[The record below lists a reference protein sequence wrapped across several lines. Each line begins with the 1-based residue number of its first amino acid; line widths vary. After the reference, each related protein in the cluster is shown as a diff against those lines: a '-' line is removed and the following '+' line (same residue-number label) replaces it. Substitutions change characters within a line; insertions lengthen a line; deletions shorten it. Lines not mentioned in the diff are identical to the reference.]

1 MCQPDLSFVSKYLFI
16 VAGSKLTF
24 SKIKYSDI
32 RFYKFLYTQKDM
44 EIYNN
49 IYCNRQDFL

>member
-1 MCQPDLSFVSKYLFI
+1 MCHFDLSFAPKDLFI

-32 RFYKFLYTQKDM
+32 AFSKLYTQKDI
-44 EIYNN
+44 EI
-49 IYCNRQDFL
+49 